1 MSSAVVEPLIFV
13 VTVKPVGWVVSPF
26 LATDVRSFTSFG
38 SVAVHV
44 LPLILTPPLFSLV
57 NTRLVSSFNATD
69 TTVLLLFAFNPP
81 NVPVIVREVEV
92 TLLLS
97 NVGFGGVAF
106 TVTAIVLL
114 GWTWVAPGRSEPVTC
129 DFGKVILTWNVCFP
143 EVVAL
148 AFSLT
153 PLALTHS

>member
-13 VTVKPVGWVVSPF
+13 VTVKPAGWVVSPF
-26 LATDVRSFTSFG
+26 LATDVRSFTSSG

-57 NTRLVSSFNATD
+57 NTRLVPSFNATD
-69 TTVLLLFAFNPP
+69 TTILLLLAFNPP

-97 NVGFGGVAF
+97 NVGFGGVTF
-106 TVTAIVLL
+106 TVTLIVLL
-114 GWTWVAPGRSEPVTC
+114 GVAWVAAGKLSPVC
-129 DFGKVILTWNVCFP
+129 DGGNVTFTWNVCLPDVLATLFP
-143 EVVAL
+143 
-148 AFSLT
+148 
-153 PLALTHS
+153 THS